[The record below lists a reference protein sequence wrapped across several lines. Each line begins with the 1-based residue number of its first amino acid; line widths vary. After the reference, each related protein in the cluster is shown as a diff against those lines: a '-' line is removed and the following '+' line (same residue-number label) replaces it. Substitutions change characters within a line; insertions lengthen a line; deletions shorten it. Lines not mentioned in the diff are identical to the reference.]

1 MGSAPSSSS
10 YNGAAAASTPAP
22 ASTVARAPD
31 SIATRRSNS
40 AANFRE
46 DLDEPVETA
55 VTHTSEDNEERKQ
68 LRDRLTKCMKQ
79 LNDAK
84 NFAEFV
90 SSEKGDEVLQAVCNM
105 ASPTVPDDER
115 RFVAETFIGLDV
127 VQLWQ
132 REWKLYE
139 DVS

>member
-1 MGSAPSSSS
+1 MGSAPSSS
-10 YNGAAAASTPAP
+10 YNGAAAAASTPAP
-22 ASTVARAPD
+22 ASAVARASD

-46 DLDEPVETA
+46 DLDEPVKTT
-55 VTHTSEDNEERKQ
+55 VKHTSEDNEKRKH
-68 LRDRLTKCMKQ
+68 LRDRLTKCMKE

-90 SSEKGDEVLQAVCNM
+90 SSEAGDDVLQAVCNM
-105 ASPTVPDDER
+105 ASPMLPDDER
-115 RFVAETFIGLDV
+115 RFVAETFIGLNV